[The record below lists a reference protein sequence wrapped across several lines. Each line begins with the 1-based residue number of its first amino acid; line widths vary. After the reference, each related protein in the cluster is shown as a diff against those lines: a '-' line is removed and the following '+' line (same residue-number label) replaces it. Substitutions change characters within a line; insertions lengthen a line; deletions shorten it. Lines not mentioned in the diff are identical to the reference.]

1 MKATQAPS
9 AAALR
14 SALLDPAVNILIQKL
29 RQELITTK
37 GKLED
42 TQNELSAWKFTP
54 DRSGELYTLN
64 KRHCAIQMFS
74 QIKFIYSN
82 TGKRLMAKCRLLY
95 QENEELGRMIAS
107 GRIAKLEGELAL
119 QKSFSEEVKKSQS
132 GIVLFTDLQLLL
144 IFTKYNY
151 CSRNLIL

>member
-42 TQNELSAWKFTP
+42 TQNELSAWKSTP
-54 DRSGELYTLN
+54 DRSEKLYIT
-64 KRHCAIQMFS
+64 
-74 QIKFIYSN
+74 Y
-82 TGKRLMAKCRLLY
+82 Y
-95 QENEELGRMIAS
+95 
-107 GRIAKLEGELAL
+107 
-119 QKSFSEEVKKSQS
+119 VK
-132 GIVLFTDLQLLL
+132 
-144 IFTKYNY
+144 
-151 CSRNLIL
+151 

>member
-37 GKLED
+37 SKLEE

-54 DRSGELYTLN
+54 DR
-64 KRHCAIQMFS
+64 
-74 QIKFIYSN
+74 
-82 TGKRLMAKCRLLY
+82 
-95 QENEELGRMIAS
+95 
-107 GRIAKLEGELAL
+107 
-119 QKSFSEEVKKSQS
+119 
-132 GIVLFTDLQLLL
+132 
-144 IFTKYNY
+144 
-151 CSRNLIL
+151 

>member
-1 MKATQAPS
+1 MKTTQAPS

-54 DRSGELYTLN
+54 DRSVELQ
-64 KRHCAIQMFS
+64 CI
-74 QIKFIYSN
+74 
-82 TGKRLMAKCRLLY
+82 
-95 QENEELGRMIAS
+95 
-107 GRIAKLEGELAL
+107 
-119 QKSFSEEVKKSQS
+119 
-132 GIVLFTDLQLLL
+132 
-144 IFTKYNY
+144 
-151 CSRNLIL
+151 

>member
-54 DRSGELYTLN
+54 DRSEKLYTLN
-64 KRHCAIQMFS
+64 KRRMYDTNIF
-74 QIKFIYSN
+74 IKLNI
-82 TGKRLMAKCRLLY
+82 
-95 QENEELGRMIAS
+95 
-107 GRIAKLEGELAL
+107 
-119 QKSFSEEVKKSQS
+119 
-132 GIVLFTDLQLLL
+132 LFTVIRGKD
-144 IFTKYNY
+144 
-151 CSRNLIL
+151 

>member
-54 DRSGELYTLN
+54 DRSEKLYMLKVKDIT
-64 KRHCAIQMFS
+64 RH
-74 QIKFIYSN
+74 
-82 TGKRLMAKCRLLY
+82 
-95 QENEELGRMIAS
+95 
-107 GRIAKLEGELAL
+107 
-119 QKSFSEEVKKSQS
+119 
-132 GIVLFTDLQLLL
+132 
-144 IFTKYNY
+144 KYFLTN
-151 CSRNLIL
+151 

>member
-37 GKLED
+37 SKLED

-54 DRSGELYTLN
+54 DRLAKVSSIYVLKYI
-64 KRHCAIQMFS
+64 HIY
-74 QIKFIYSN
+74 IHIYFI
-82 TGKRLMAKCRLLY
+82 T
-95 QENEELGRMIAS
+95 I
-107 GRIAKLEGELAL
+107 
-119 QKSFSEEVKKSQS
+119 
-132 GIVLFTDLQLLL
+132 
-144 IFTKYNY
+144 
-151 CSRNLIL
+151 

>member
-54 DRSGELYTLN
+54 DRSEKKTQHL
-64 KRHCAIQMFS
+64 C
-74 QIKFIYSN
+74 
-82 TGKRLMAKCRLLY
+82 
-95 QENEELGRMIAS
+95 
-107 GRIAKLEGELAL
+107 LE
-119 QKSFSEEVKKSQS
+119 
-132 GIVLFTDLQLLL
+132 
-144 IFTKYNY
+144 
-151 CSRNLIL
+151 

>member
-9 AAALR
+9 TAALR

-54 DRSGELYTLN
+54 DRSGKCYTLN
-64 KRHCAIQMFS
+64 KRHCMCGTNVF
-74 QIKFIYSN
+74 IKLNI
-82 TGKRLMAKCRLLY
+82 
-95 QENEELGRMIAS
+95 
-107 GRIAKLEGELAL
+107 
-119 QKSFSEEVKKSQS
+119 
-132 GIVLFTDLQLLL
+132 LFTVTQGKD
-144 IFTKYNY
+144 
-151 CSRNLIL
+151 

>member
-9 AAALR
+9 AAALK
-14 SALLDPAVNILIQKL
+14 SVLLDPAVNILIQKL
-29 RQELITTK
+29 RQELKTTK

-54 DRSGELYTLN
+54 DRFE
-64 KRHCAIQMFS
+64 KRICMYKRRYAQFS
-74 QIKFIYSN
+74 LLIVYFAYSN

-119 QKSFSEEVKKSQS
+119 QKKFSEEVKKSQS
-132 GIVLFTDLQLLL
+132 GMLLN
-144 IFTKYNY
+144 IHD
-151 CSRNLIL
+151 